1 MRSVPGRQR
10 NSLRSTCTYLIA
22 RVTSPPAASIISPAI
37 VFPLMKRSLPSS
49 SINSATSAD
58 HRLSTPLLGASTNS
72 R

>member
-10 NSLRSTCTYLIA
+10 NSLRYTCTYMIA
-22 RVTSPPAASIISPAI
+22 RVTSPPTASISPTI
-37 VFPLMKRSLPSS
+37 LFPLMKRSLPSS

-58 HRLSTPLLGASTNS
+58 HRLSTPFLGASTNS